1 MTSFSF
7 SVFLLSGAK
16 RDLLQLHKYVALN
29 DSLEKADRL
38 IDDLQ
43 RTCLRLKTMPE
54 RGRIPPELGTI
65 GIREFREIM
74 LKPYRIIYNVVK
86 SEVFVYCVLD
96 GRRDLQ
102 DLLEERLLR

>member
-1 MTSFSF
+1 MTSFS
-7 SVFLLSGAK
+7 VFFLSGAK
-16 RDLLQLHKYVALN
+16 QDLLQLHKYVALN

-43 RTCLRLKTMPE
+43 RTCSRLKTMPE
-54 RGRIPPELGTI
+54 RGRIPPELERI
-65 GIREFREIM
+65 GIREFRELI
-74 LKPYRIIYNVVK
+74 LKPYRIIYSMAKNQVL
-86 SEVFVYCVLD
+86 VYCVLD